1 MLPVEK
7 NKLIARRLFEEF
19 WNNHNPNIPT
29 EFYTDDFTLT
39 DPYVPMKG
47 KGFDLSKNYFD
58 FFMRA
63 FPDLKF
69 TIEEQVAE
77 GDLVVTRLFATGTHE
92 GELFG
97 MPATHTKTTL
107 PVIVF
112 HRFENGKISNAF
124 VYWDVFGFFR
134 ATGAFT
140 PTGVK
145 MPAFA
150 MR

>member
-1 MLPVEK
+1 MLSVEK
-7 NKLIARRLFEEF
+7 NKILARRLFEEY
-19 WNNHNPNIPT
+19 WNKHNSNIPA

-39 DPYVPMKG
+39 DPYVPMTG
-47 KGFDLSKNYFD
+47 KGFELGKNYFD

-63 FPDLKF
+63 FPDLSF
-69 TIEEQVAE
+69 TIEDQVAE

-92 GELFG
+92 GEILG

-112 HRFENGKISNAF
+112 HRFEDGKISNAF
-124 VYWDVFGFFR
+124 VYWDVFAFFR
-134 ATGAFT
+134 AAGAFKT
-140 PTGVK
+140 AGFK